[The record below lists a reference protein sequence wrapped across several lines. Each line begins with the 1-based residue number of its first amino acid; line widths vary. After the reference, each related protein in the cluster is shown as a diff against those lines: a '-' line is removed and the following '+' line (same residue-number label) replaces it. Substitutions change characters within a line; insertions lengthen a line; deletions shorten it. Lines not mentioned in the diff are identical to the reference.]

1 MVGYFEKQNFVQK
14 TQLVSPHLSYY
25 SEKSLWAKSGKNSG
39 LNKTVFKNISI
50 PQGSLGTQ
58 LRKETK
64 KSDDFLF

>member
-1 MVGYFEKQNFVQK
+1 MAGYFEKQNFVQK
-14 TQLVSPHLSYY
+14 TQLVSPHLSYH

-39 LNKTVFKNISI
+39 LNITVFKNISI

-58 LRKETK
+58 LRKEIK